1 MRTTIIRRKWNS
13 AEVRHHPGND
23 RYQVKNCR
31 RVRSVAFRTAGLFFA
46 IGSFLAQASQAQ
58 SQWVHFGVNG
68 RLVYH
73 KTAKGDRI
81 PDFSSAGYRGG
92 GVALPVAI
100 VRASVSPTGG
110 PDDTQ
115 MIQAALDKVAKL
127 APQGDA
133 ERGAVELAAGTFHL
147 AGTLRMHVSGLV
159 LRGAGSTGAHS
170 TVLEMVGAPHLAI
183 EMQGAFH
190 KEDSGASTW
199 LTDSYVPAGSTE
211 IHVADASQ
219 LHAGDT
225 IEIVKPVTA
234 QWVHFMGMDH
244 LRRNG
249 KPEVWVHNDIR
260 VRRRI
265 AEVSGTS
272 IRLEVP
278 LTDSFDSALY
288 PGLKADVT
296 PVKVTGQI
304 SETGVENI
312 RIVSPARSISYRE
325 DPEFDGIAM
334 DNVVDSWLRS
344 VRFEDTTNSVQIDQG
359 AERLTLVGVEVQQH
373 KAVTS
378 SAKPFDFRING
389 SQILLDRCTG
399 EGNKVWYVAT
409 QSRSEGPVVVLHC
422 RFSGDGKIEGHQRW
436 STGLLVDGC
445 SVPNGEINLRNR
457 GEMGSGH
464 GWAVGWSVSWNNRAA
479 SFLVQNPPGAMNW
492 SIGDVGTHTSEPMPV
507 FELPVGPILPSGV
520 VESMGKH
527 VSPPSLY
534 LEQLRER
541 MGSAAVSA
549 IGYR

>member
-1 MRTTIIRRKWNS
+1 M
-13 AEVRHHPGND
+13 RHHRCND
-23 RYQVKNCR
+23 RQQATNCR
-31 RVRSVAFRTAGLFFA
+31 QGRSATFRTASLLFA
-46 IGSFLAQASQAQ
+46 IASFLAQASQAQ
-58 SQWVHFGVNG
+58 SQWVHFGVNR
-68 RLVYH
+68 RLVYN
-73 KTAKGDRI
+73 KTTKGDRI

-92 GVALPVAI
+92 GVALPAAI
-100 VRASVSPTGG
+100 VRARVSPTGG
-110 PDDTQ
+110 ADDTQ

-127 APQGDA
+127 APEADA

-147 AGTLRMHVSGLV
+147 AGTLRMHVSGVV
-159 LRGAGSTGAHS
+159 LRGAGSMGANS

-190 KEDSGASTW
+190 EEDSGASTW
-199 LTDSYVPAGSTE
+199 LTDSYVPAGSME
-211 IHVADASQ
+211 IHAADASQ
-219 LHAGDT
+219 IHAGDT

-260 VRRRI
+260 VRRRV
-265 AEVSGTS
+265 AAVSGTS
-272 IRLEVP
+272 ISLEVP
-278 LTDSFDSALY
+278 LTDCFDSTLY

-304 SETGVENI
+304 SETGVENV

-344 VRFEDTTNSVQIDQG
+344 VRFEDTTNAVRIDQG
-359 AERLTLVGVEVQQH
+359 AERLTLVGVEVHQR

-389 SQILLDRCTG
+389 SQILLDRCSG

-422 RFSGDGKIEGHQRW
+422 RFRGDGTIEGHQRW

-445 SVPNGEINLRNR
+445 SVPKGEINLRNR

-464 GWAVGWSVSWNNRAA
+464 GWAVGWSVLWNNRAA

-492 SIGDVGTHTSEPMPV
+492 SIGDVGRHTSDPMPV

-527 VSPPSLY
+527 VNPPSLY

-541 MGSAAVSA
+541 LGSAAISA